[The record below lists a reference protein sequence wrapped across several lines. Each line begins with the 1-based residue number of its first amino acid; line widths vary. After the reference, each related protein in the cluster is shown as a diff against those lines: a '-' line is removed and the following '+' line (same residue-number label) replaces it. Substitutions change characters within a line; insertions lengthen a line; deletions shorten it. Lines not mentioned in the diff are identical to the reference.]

1 MTQTAYTLAAQAE
14 TIRKQIARHRST
26 LTDAPEE
33 TRAALAAWIEPEIAM
48 MTVVVATLDTLARV
62 EAPMPEIEA
71 RINCARPAAGHFPF
85 AADALMAL
93 EDLRLAR
100 LKLAAAGVANG

>member
-1 MTQTAYTLAAQAE
+1 VTTLAVQAA

-26 LTDAPEE
+26 LTDAPED
-33 TRAALAAWIEPEIAM
+33 TRAALAAWIEPEIAAL
-48 MTVVVATLDTLARV
+48 TVAADTLDTLARV

-71 RINCARPAAGHFPF
+71 RIAGARPAAGHFPF

-100 LKLAAAGVANG
+100 LKLAAAGAADV